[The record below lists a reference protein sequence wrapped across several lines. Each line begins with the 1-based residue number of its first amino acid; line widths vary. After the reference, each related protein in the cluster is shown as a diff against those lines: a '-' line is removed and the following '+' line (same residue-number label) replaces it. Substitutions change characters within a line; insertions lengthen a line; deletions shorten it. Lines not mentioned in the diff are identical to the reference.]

1 VFTINGGV
9 VSWKSSN

>member
-9 VSWKSSN
+9 VS